1 MQYFSCCVDRFCR
14 SVDDQ
19 LSDRQVYINCKCIA
33 HLVCSE
39 LLHFQNP
46 VDINFVVS
54 PKDLTNAA
62 KSRIKAISKSDHDK
76 IHCCIL
82 CQAIIKAIKIKKLAR
97 KLMPGDPTRVQR
109 MQNSPTKFWLSYAS
123 RQHSTPKHMYSYSA
137 KRQKRQLHM
146 D

>member
-19 LSDRQVYINCKCIA
+19 LSDRQVCINCNCIA

-54 PKDLTNAA
+54 PKELTNAV
-62 KSRIKAISKSDHDK
+62 KSRIKAIPKSDHDK
-76 IHCCIL
+76 STSAFCAKPKSRLLRYRSWQGSQRPGHP
-82 CQAIIKAIKIKKLAR
+82 AR
-97 KLMPGDPTRVQR
+97 DQQ
-109 MQNSPTKFWLSYAS
+109 MQNSPTNFWLSYADWQ
-123 RQHSTPKHMYSYSA
+123 RYTVKHMYSYSA
-137 KRQKRQLHM
+137 KR
-146 D
+146 